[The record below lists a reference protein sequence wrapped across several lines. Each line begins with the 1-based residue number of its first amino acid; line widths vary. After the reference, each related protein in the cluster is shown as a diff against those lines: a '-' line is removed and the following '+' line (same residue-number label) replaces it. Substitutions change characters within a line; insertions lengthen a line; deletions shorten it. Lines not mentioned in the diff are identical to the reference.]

1 MSTRT
6 KIAVGASLFVV
17 LVLAVSVVDALRGP
31 SGSAGAAAAEPSL
44 ASPTAPPTEDV
55 ASSVSTVS
63 GTAIDASTRQP
74 LTGVDIAFY
83 KLPEADGTPYVKTT
97 TDGIGRYSVDLD
109 AGDWRAFATVFGHP
123 QVNFE
128 IVPSGGTNKI
138 ITVPGAT
145 NVDFLMWSYE

>member
-1 MSTRT
+1 MSTRR
-6 KIAVGASLFVV
+6 KIVVGASLLAV
-17 LVLAVSVVDALRGP
+17 LVLAGAIVDALGGRSEP
-31 SGSAGAAAAEPSL
+31 AGAVPAEPSI
-44 ASPTAPPTEDV
+44 PPPAAEV
-55 ASSVSTVS
+55 SAGVSTVS
-63 GTAIDASTRQP
+63 GTAVDASTRQP

-97 TDGIGRYSVDLD
+97 TDGTGRYSVDLD

-128 IVPSGGTNKI
+128 IAPSGGTNQI

-145 NVDFLMWSYE
+145 NVDFFLWSYE

>member
-1 MSTRT
+1 MSTRS
-6 KIAVGASLFVV
+6 KIAVGASLLAV
-17 LVLAVSVVDALRGP
+17 LVLALAL
-31 SGSAGAAAAEPSL
+31 AGCGAGGTADAEPPTT
-44 ASPTAPPTEDV
+44 SPTGEVP
-55 ASSVSTVS
+55 SSVSTVS
-63 GTAIDASTRQP
+63 GTAIDASTRHP

-109 AGDWRAFATVFGHP
+109 AGDWRAFATVFGYP

-145 NVDFLMWSYE
+145 NVDFLLWSYE